1 MSGPPP
7 IRPAPRGLKKQIFG
21 AVAAGIGL
29 FNAGT
34 DPAQQADLF
43 DWVLVGMGVVWL
55 LYGSW
60 ERRRG
65 SGEG

>member
-1 MSGPPP
+1 
-7 IRPAPRGLKKQIFG
+7 LKKQIFG
-21 AVAAGIGL
+21 MVALGIGL

-34 DPAQQADLF
+34 DPAWQADLF

-65 SGEG
+65 GGEG